1 MIVYCRKLVRQK
13 YCILLVLDRWN
24 VQESALKYKLRPWRE
39 RERERAFGLYYFFDG
54 MVYTTVVD
62 GIIRYDRICV
72 IIIPNHKEREN
83 FRVTLNSF
91 VCWNASFV
99 FRDSTFVT
107 HSLTQWAYFCSS
119 FGSPLSVV
127 SSFVEGGVG

>member
-1 MIVYCRKLVRQK
+1 
-13 YCILLVLDRWN
+13 
-24 VQESALKYKLRPWRE
+24 
-39 RERERAFGLYYFFDG
+39 

-72 IIIPNHKEREN
+72 IIIPNHREREDI
-83 FRVTLNSF
+83 RVTLNSF
-91 VCWNASFV
+91 VRWNASFI
-99 FRDSTFVT
+99 FRDSNFVT

-127 SSFVEGGVG
+127 SRFVEGGVG

>member
-1 MIVYCRKLVRQK
+1 M
-13 YCILLVLDRWN
+13 
-24 VQESALKYKLRPWRE
+24 QESALKYKLRPWRERERE

-72 IIIPNHKEREN
+72 IIIPNHREREDI
-83 FRVTLNSF
+83 RATLNSF
-91 VCWNASFV
+91 VRWNASFV
-99 FRDSTFVT
+99 FRDSNFVT

-127 SSFVEGGVG
+127 SRFVEGGVG